1 MIAGNSRKSRQNS
14 MDEFKP
20 PITQENISRHII
32 AHLAAK
38 NVIRGIWKRI
48 DVVKWA
54 NGDSGLVDAVMKLAE
69 SKKEVANF
77 KRV

>member
-1 MIAGNSRKSRQNS
+1 MIAGNSRKSRKNR

-20 PITQENISRHII
+20 PITQENISSHVV

-54 NGDSGLVDAVMKLAE
+54 NGDSDVVESVMKLAE

>member
-1 MIAGNSRKSRQNS
+1 MNSI
-14 MDEFKP
+14 KP
-20 PITQENISRHII
+20 HTSGDNM
-32 AHLAAK
+32 ADYTLTNLAAK

-48 DVVKWA
+48 DVVNWA
-54 NGDSGLVDAVMKLAE
+54 NGDSDLADAVMKLAE

>member
-1 MIAGNSRKSRQNS
+1 MADYTLTN
-14 MDEFKP
+14 
-20 PITQENISRHII
+20 
-32 AHLAAK
+32 LAAK

-48 DVVKWA
+48 DVVNWA
-54 NGDSGLVDAVMKLAE
+54 NGDSDLADAVMKLAE

>member
-1 MIAGNSRKSRQNS
+1 MQAIAENHEKNS

-20 PITQENISRHII
+20 HITQENISRHVI
-32 AHLAAK
+32 AHLGAK

-48 DVVKWA
+48 DVANWA
-54 NGDSGLVDAVMKLAE
+54 NGDSVLVDAVMKLAE

>member
-1 MIAGNSRKSRQNS
+1 MAILNK
-14 MDEFKP
+14 EKETKP
-20 PITQENISRHII
+20 PITQENISRHVI
-32 AHLAAK
+32 AHLGAK

-48 DVVKWA
+48 DVVNWA
-54 NGDSGLVDAVMKLAE
+54 NSDSDLVESVMKLAE

>member
-1 MIAGNSRKSRQNS
+1 MIAGNSRKSRKNR
-14 MDEFKP
+14 MDETKP
-20 PITQENISRHII
+20 PITQENISRHVIT
-32 AHLAAK
+32 HLAAK

-48 DVVKWA
+48 DVANWA
-54 NGDSGLVDAVMKLAE
+54 NGDSDLVEAVMKLAE